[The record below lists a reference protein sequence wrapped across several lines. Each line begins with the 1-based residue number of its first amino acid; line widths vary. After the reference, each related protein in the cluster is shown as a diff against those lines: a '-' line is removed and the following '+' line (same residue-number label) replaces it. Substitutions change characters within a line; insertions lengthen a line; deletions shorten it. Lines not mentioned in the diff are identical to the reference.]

1 MNYIILK
8 DSIILNKISHYD
20 YKKNKLLFYNILNNF
35 FI

>member
-20 YKKNKLLFYNILNNF
+20 YKKKNYY
-35 FI
+35 FIKY